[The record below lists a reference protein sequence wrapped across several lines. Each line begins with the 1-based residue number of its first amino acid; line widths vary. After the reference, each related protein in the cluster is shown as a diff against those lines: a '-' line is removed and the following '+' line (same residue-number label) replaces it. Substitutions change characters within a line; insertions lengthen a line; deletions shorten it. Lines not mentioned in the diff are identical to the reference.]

1 VFSHESR
8 YTLLAPA
15 DGSVYASAQLQFDPT
30 ANSADRWI
38 GTGPT
43 LGEPGSVK
51 GVQLVVDNID
61 AVRRELASR
70 GVAVGDVQQ
79 LGPEGAAG
87 SRFMFFQDPDG
98 NGWAVQEMKRS

>member
-1 VFSHESR
+1 
-8 YTLLAPA
+8 
-15 DGSVYASAQLQFDPT
+15 
-30 ANSADRWI
+30 
-38 GTGPT
+38 
-43 LGEPGSVK
+43 
-51 GVQLVVDNID
+51 VVDNID